1 MSSEGLVVMQFAV
14 PRVSVLRA
22 VVPRTRPHVVLACA
36 LLALTG
42 CSSSSSGSGG
52 STTSAPS
59 KSATVSVAPGSGG
72 GAVIVIK
79 NFAFNPK
86 SMPVAP
92 GTVVT
97 VKNED
102 STTHTVTA
110 TTNGAF
116 NTGDIAPG
124 KSATFTAPRT
134 TGSFAYI
141 CSIHPFMK
149 GSLTVT

>member
-1 MSSEGLVVMQFAV
+1 MLFAV
-14 PRVSVLRA
+14 PRVSLPRA
-22 VVPRTRPHVVLACA
+22 VVPRARLRVVVVCA

-52 STTSAPS
+52 GSSTSPAATNTASA
-59 KSATVSVAPGSGG
+59 SASGSGV

-79 NFAFNPK
+79 NFMFSPK

-102 STTHTVTA
+102 TTTHTVTS
-110 TTNGAF
+110 TSSGAF
-116 NTGDIAPG
+116 DTGDIAPG
-124 KSATFTAPRT
+124 KSATFTAPRA
-134 TGSFAYI
+134 TGSFAYM
-141 CSIHPFMK
+141 CTIHPFMK